1 MQFTSFLETPMLA
14 RPQIFEIIAERW
26 HAAFPESELADIYL
40 GEAEPYS
47 PNDDLSIALIYR
59 DKEPDPAR
67 ISPFVAQL
75 REALRSHGEPRFPM
89 LRLIRDDVPDD
100 ERQEFE
106 LEAG

>member
-1 MQFTSFLETPMLA
+1 MLA
-14 RPQIFEIIAERW
+14 RAEIFEIIAKRW
-26 HAAFPESELADIYL
+26 QAAFPESKLADIYL

-47 PNDDLSIALIYR
+47 PNDDLSIALIYC
-59 DKEPDPAR
+59 DQEPAPSR

-75 REALRSHGEPRFPM
+75 RQALRSQGELRFPM
-89 LRLIRDDVPDD
+89 LRLMRDDVPDD